1 MADRRLQVFDAVAR
15 QLSFTK
21 AGKTLFMSQPA
32 VTHQIKQLEE
42 HFHTPLFDRSRNS
55 ICLTPAGELVQVYAS
70 TIVGLSFELEKRL
83 GQMTRE
89 IAGPLLV
96 GGSATV
102 AALHLPHILAQFKR
116 RYPGVHLRLSVAN
129 TQTIEARLAEHSL
142 DVGFVDS
149 AYRQHNLRSE
159 PCCEDELQ
167 AVCSP
172 RFALARRRELSA
184 SAMVGY
190 PYVSREP
197 DSGTWALV
205 DAFLRAAGVLP
216 DAMNLVME
224 LGSPEALKAVVEAGL
239 GFAIMS
245 RALVSREQALGTLI
259 AIPLSPRLTRTFA
272 VVYPKQR
279 LRTRLVNTFVAFAVD
294 HFKTS
299 ESVSA

>member
-21 AGKTLFMSQPA
+21 AGKILFMSQPA
-32 VTHQIKQLEE
+32 VTHQIRQLEE
-42 HFHTPLFDRSRNS
+42 HFHTPLFDRGRNRL
-55 ICLTPAGELVQVYAS
+55 CLTPAGELVQGYAS
-70 TIVGLSFELEKRL
+70 QIVGLSYELERRMKQIT
-83 GQMTRE
+83 GE
-89 IAGPLLV
+89 IAGPLVV

-102 AALHLPHILAQFKR
+102 AALHLPRVLAQFKR
-116 RYPGVHLRLSVAN
+116 RYPRVQVRLSVAN
-129 TQTIEARLAEHSL
+129 DQTIESRLAEHSL

-149 AYRQHNLRSE
+149 ACQEHHLRSE
-159 PCCEDELQ
+159 MCCMDELQ

-172 RFALARRRELSA
+172 SFVLARRRELNA
-184 SAMVGY
+184 SAMVGH

-197 DSGTWALV
+197 DSGTRASV
-205 DAFLRAAGVLP
+205 DAFLRVAGVEP

-239 GFAIMS
+239 GFTIMS
-245 RALVSREQALGTLI
+245 RALIAREQALGTLI

-272 VVYPKQR
+272 VIYPKQR

-294 HFKTS
+294 HFKAF